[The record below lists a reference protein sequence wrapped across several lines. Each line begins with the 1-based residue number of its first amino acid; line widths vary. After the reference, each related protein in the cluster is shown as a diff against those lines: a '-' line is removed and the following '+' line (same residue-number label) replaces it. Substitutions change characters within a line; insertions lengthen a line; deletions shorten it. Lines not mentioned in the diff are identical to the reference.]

1 MIYSKSMRDALQ
13 EVADYPEEPE
23 QLDEEES
30 DESENNNSS
39 MKKIIKTN
47 EAPEPIGPYNQAI
60 EAGEFIFLSG
70 QIGIDVDTGELINE
84 NIQAETNQV
93 MRNIESVLKA
103 SNRNFDNVV
112 KSTIFLKD
120 LNDFSI
126 VNEVYSKY
134 FKNKISPARET
145 VEVARLPKD
154 ANVEISVIA
163 Y

>member
-1 MIYSKSMRDALQ
+1 MREIYKSIKKIL
-13 EVADYPEEPE
+13 VFSLIFFLSY
-23 QLDEEES
+23 S
-30 DESENNNSS
+30 CYNNSL
-39 MKKIIKTN
+39 MKKNIYTK
-47 EAPEPIGPYNQAI
+47 EAPEPIGPYSQGI
-60 EAGEFIFLSG
+60 EAGKFIFLSG
-70 QIGIDVDTGELINE
+70 QIAIDVDTGKLINK
-84 NIQAETNQV
+84 NIEAETNQV

-103 SNRNFDNVV
+103 SNRTFDNVV

-120 LNDFSI
+120 LNDFTL

-134 FKNKISPARET
+134 FKNKVSPARET

>member
-1 MIYSKSMRDALQ
+1 MREIYKSIKKIL
-13 EVADYPEEPE
+13 VFSLIFFFSY
-23 QLDEEES
+23 S
-30 DESENNNSS
+30 CNNNSL
-39 MKKIIKTN
+39 MKKIINTK

-60 EAGEFIFLSG
+60 EAGKFIFLSG
-70 QIGIDVDTGELINE
+70 QIAIDVDTGELINK
-84 NIQAETNQV
+84 NIEAETNQV

-103 SNRNFDNVV
+103 SNRTFDNVV

-120 LNDFSI
+120 LNDFTI

-134 FKNKISPARET
+134 FKNKVSPARET

>member
-1 MIYSKSMRDALQ
+1 
-13 EVADYPEEPE
+13 
-23 QLDEEES
+23 
-30 DESENNNSS
+30 

-60 EAGEFIFLSG
+60 EAGEFTFLSG

>member
-1 MIYSKSMRDALQ
+1 MREIFNSIKIIILSLIFFLS
-13 EVADYPEEPE
+13 YNC
-23 QLDEEES
+23 
-30 DESENNNSS
+30 NNNSS
-39 MKKIIKTN
+39 MKKIIKTK

-60 EAGEFIFLSG
+60 EAGKFIFLSG
-70 QIGIDVDTGELINE
+70 QIGIDVDSGELINE
-84 NIQAETNQV
+84 NIQAETTQV

-120 LNDFSI
+120 LNDFTI

>member
-1 MIYSKSMRDALQ
+1 MRVIFSSIKIIMLSLIFFLS
-13 EVADYPEEPE
+13 YNC
-23 QLDEEES
+23 
-30 DESENNNSS
+30 NNNSS

-70 QIGIDVDTGELINE
+70 QIGIDVDSGELINE
-84 NIQAETNQV
+84 NIEDETNQV

>member
-1 MIYSKSMRDALQ
+1 MRGIFNSIKIIMLSLIFFLS
-13 EVADYPEEPE
+13 YNC
-23 QLDEEES
+23 
-30 DESENNNSS
+30 NNNSS

>member
-1 MIYSKSMRDALQ
+1 
-13 EVADYPEEPE
+13 
-23 QLDEEES
+23 
-30 DESENNNSS
+30 

-120 LNDFSI
+120 LNDFTL
-126 VNEVYSKY
+126 VNEVYFKY

>member
-1 MIYSKSMRDALQ
+1 
-13 EVADYPEEPE
+13 
-23 QLDEEES
+23 
-30 DESENNNSS
+30 

-47 EAPEPIGPYNQAI
+47 QAPEPIGPYNQAI

-134 FKNKISPARET
+134 FKNKTSPARET

>member
-1 MIYSKSMRDALQ
+1 
-13 EVADYPEEPE
+13 
-23 QLDEEES
+23 
-30 DESENNNSS
+30 
-39 MKKIIKTN
+39 MKKNIYTK
-47 EAPEPIGPYNQAI
+47 EAPEPIGPYSQAI
-60 EAGEFIFLSG
+60 EAGKFIFLSG
-70 QIGIDVDTGELINE
+70 QIAIDVDTGKLINK
-84 NIQAETNQV
+84 NIEAETNQV

-103 SNRNFDNVV
+103 SNRTFDNVV

-120 LNDFSI
+120 LNDFTL

-134 FKNKISPARET
+134 FKNEVSPARET

>member
-1 MIYSKSMRDALQ
+1 
-13 EVADYPEEPE
+13 
-23 QLDEEES
+23 
-30 DESENNNSS
+30 

-120 LNDFSI
+120 LNDFTI

>member
-1 MIYSKSMRDALQ
+1 MREIFNSIKIIILSLIFFLS
-13 EVADYPEEPE
+13 YNC
-23 QLDEEES
+23 
-30 DESENNNSS
+30 NNNSS

-93 MRNIESVLKA
+93 MLNIESVLKA

>member
-1 MIYSKSMRDALQ
+1 M
-13 EVADYPEEPE
+13 
-23 QLDEEES
+23 
-30 DESENNNSS
+30 
-39 MKKIIKTN
+39 
-47 EAPEPIGPYNQAI
+47 
-60 EAGEFIFLSG
+60 
-70 QIGIDVDTGELINE
+70 NE
-84 NIQAETNQV
+84 NIEDETNQV

>member
-1 MIYSKSMRDALQ
+1 
-13 EVADYPEEPE
+13 
-23 QLDEEES
+23 
-30 DESENNNSS
+30 
-39 MKKIIKTN
+39 MKKIIKTK

-134 FKNKISPARET
+134 FKNKISPAREMLKLQGFQKMLMLRYQLLRINFRKIQL
-145 VEVARLPKD
+145 ELDRWLF
-154 ANVEISVIA
+154 
-163 Y
+163 

>member
-1 MIYSKSMRDALQ
+1 
-13 EVADYPEEPE
+13 
-23 QLDEEES
+23 
-30 DESENNNSS
+30 

-120 LNDFSI
+120 LNDFST

>member
-1 MIYSKSMRDALQ
+1 MREIFNSIKIIILSLIFFLS
-13 EVADYPEEPE
+13 YNC
-23 QLDEEES
+23 
-30 DESENNNSS
+30 NNNSS

-84 NIQAETNQV
+84 NIQAET
-93 MRNIESVLKA
+93 
-103 SNRNFDNVV
+103 

>member
-1 MIYSKSMRDALQ
+1 
-13 EVADYPEEPE
+13 
-23 QLDEEES
+23 
-30 DESENNNSS
+30 

>member
-1 MIYSKSMRDALQ
+1 MREIFNSIKIIILSLIFFLS
-13 EVADYPEEPE
+13 YNC
-23 QLDEEES
+23 
-30 DESENNNSS
+30 NNNSS

-120 LNDFSI
+120 LNDFST

>member
-1 MIYSKSMRDALQ
+1 
-13 EVADYPEEPE
+13 
-23 QLDEEES
+23 
-30 DESENNNSS
+30 

-120 LNDFSI
+120 LNDFTL

>member
-1 MIYSKSMRDALQ
+1 MREIFNSIKIIILSLIFFLS
-13 EVADYPEEPE
+13 YNC
-23 QLDEEES
+23 
-30 DESENNNSS
+30 NNNSS

-112 KSTIFLKD
+112 KSSIFLKD

>member
-1 MIYSKSMRDALQ
+1 
-13 EVADYPEEPE
+13 
-23 QLDEEES
+23 
-30 DESENNNSS
+30 
-39 MKKIIKTN
+39 MKKNIYTK
-47 EAPEPIGPYNQAI
+47 EAPEPIGPYSQAI
-60 EAGEFIFLSG
+60 EAGKFIFLSG
-70 QIGIDVDTGELINE
+70 QIAIDVDTGKLINK
-84 NIQAETNQV
+84 NIEAETNQV

-103 SNRNFDNVV
+103 SNRTFDNVV

-120 LNDFSI
+120 LNDFTL

-134 FKNKISPARET
+134 FKNKVSPARET

>member
-1 MIYSKSMRDALQ
+1 MRGIFNSIKIIILSLIFFLS
-13 EVADYPEEPE
+13 YNC
-23 QLDEEES
+23 
-30 DESENNNSS
+30 NNNSS

>member
-1 MIYSKSMRDALQ
+1 MRVIFSSIKIIMLSLIFFLS
-13 EVADYPEEPE
+13 YNC
-23 QLDEEES
+23 
-30 DESENNNSS
+30 NNNSS

>member
-1 MIYSKSMRDALQ
+1 MREIFNSIKIIILSLIFFLS
-13 EVADYPEEPE
+13 YNC
-23 QLDEEES
+23 
-30 DESENNNSS
+30 NNNSS

-47 EAPEPIGPYNQAI
+47 KAPEPIGPYNQAI

>member
-1 MIYSKSMRDALQ
+1 MREIFNSIKIIILSLIFFLS
-13 EVADYPEEPE
+13 YNC
-23 QLDEEES
+23 
-30 DESENNNSS
+30 NNNSS

-47 EAPEPIGPYNQAI
+47 QAPEPIGPYNQAI

>member
-1 MIYSKSMRDALQ
+1 MREIFNSIKIIILSLIFFG
-13 EVADYPEEPE
+13 YNC
-23 QLDEEES
+23 
-30 DESENNNSS
+30 NNNSS

>member
-1 MIYSKSMRDALQ
+1 MREIFNSIKIIILSLIFFLS
-13 EVADYPEEPE
+13 YNC
-23 QLDEEES
+23 
-30 DESENNNSS
+30 NNNSS

>member
-1 MIYSKSMRDALQ
+1 MREIFNSIKIIILSLIFFLS
-13 EVADYPEEPE
+13 YNC
-23 QLDEEES
+23 
-30 DESENNNSS
+30 NNNSS

-47 EAPEPIGPYNQAI
+47 KAPEPIGPYNQAI

-120 LNDFSI
+120 LNDFST

>member
-1 MIYSKSMRDALQ
+1 MKEIFSSIKIIMLSLIFFLIYNC
-13 EVADYPEEPE
+13 
-23 QLDEEES
+23 
-30 DESENNNSS
+30 NNNSS

-120 LNDFSI
+120 LNDFST

>member
-1 MIYSKSMRDALQ
+1 MREIFNSIKIIILS
-13 EVADYPEEPE
+13 
-23 QLDEEES
+23 LIFFLS
-30 DESENNNSS
+30 FNCNNNSS

-120 LNDFSI
+120 LNDFST

>member
-1 MIYSKSMRDALQ
+1 MREIFNSIKIIILSLIFFLS
-13 EVADYPEEPE
+13 YNC
-23 QLDEEES
+23 
-30 DESENNNSS
+30 NNNSS

-103 SNRNFDNVV
+103 SNRNFDHVV

>member
-1 MIYSKSMRDALQ
+1 MREIFNSIKIIILSLIFFLS
-13 EVADYPEEPE
+13 YNC
-23 QLDEEES
+23 
-30 DESENNNSS
+30 NNNSS

-134 FKNKISPARET
+134 FKDKISPARET

>member
-1 MIYSKSMRDALQ
+1 MREIFNSIKIIILILIFFLS
-13 EVADYPEEPE
+13 YNC
-23 QLDEEES
+23 
-30 DESENNNSS
+30 NNNSS

>member
-1 MIYSKSMRDALQ
+1 MREIFNSIKIIILCLIFFLS
-13 EVADYPEEPE
+13 YNC
-23 QLDEEES
+23 
-30 DESENNNSS
+30 NNNSS